1 MAGAG
6 LVSKASAE
14 GRARRGG
21 RFVWSL
27 LVLNVGLMF
36 MGLATALMLAARLG
50 VAPWAVFHEGVSL
63 LAGISHGRVS
73 QIAGLILIALAWAWL
88 GKRPGVGTV
97 LNMVLIGLWIDAFRY
112 HPLMPHPESFVPRL
126 AQLLVATVVFAMASA
141 LYIDARLGTGPRDS
155 VMMGL
160 SDRFRVS
167 VRATRS
173 SIEIAVL
180 IVGYLLGGPVGIG
193 TVLYALLVGPLV
205 QTFLRLFRGVV
216 RAPPDAAQRRAER
229 PSVRADRRTQP
240 RRTRT

>member
-1 MAGAG
+1 
-6 LVSKASAE
+6 
-14 GRARRGG
+14 
-21 RFVWSL
+21 
-27 LVLNVGLMF
+27 
-36 MGLATALMLAARLG
+36 
-50 VAPWAVFHEGVSL
+50 
-63 LAGISHGRVS
+63 
-73 QIAGLILIALAWAWL
+73 
-88 GKRPGVGTV
+88 
-97 LNMVLIGLWIDAFRY
+97 
-112 HPLMPHPESFVPRL
+112 MPHPESFVPRL
-126 AQLLVATVVFAMASA
+126 AQLLVATVMFAMASA